1 MQVQIIELWV
11 EIILF
16 LYTWAHR
23 GMQVL
28 ALSLCLDPW
37 SSSLLDP
44 GFGEVEAKR
53 PALGSGSAC
62 SGSGSSPDCV
72 ESLALV

>member
-1 MQVQIIELWV
+1 
-11 EIILF
+11 
-16 LYTWAHR
+16 
-23 GMQVL
+23 MQVL

-44 GFGEVEAKR
+44 GFGEVEENR